1 MTTVFWI
8 SALLLFHTYFG
19 YALSAWLFSVIRKGR
34 QPPLLTDPQLP
45 RIAFII
51 PAYNEANVIEEKC
64 RNTLALDYPKTLLH
78 IIVVTDGSTDDTPQ
92 LASTYEG
99 VNVVHDPVRAGKAAA
114 LNRAVGQAGPCDV
127 LVFSDA
133 NTLLSS
139 NALRLMMRLY
149 TDPQTGGVSG
159 EKRVASVA
167 GHPVHGEG
175 IYWQYE
181 SWMKRLDADFF
192 SLIAA
197 AGELFSIRREI
208 WQPIPEDTIL
218 DDLHLTLS
226 VCLQGLRFRYEPL
239 AVATEP
245 PSPSLKDEQERK
257 IRIAAG
263 AFQTFFRFRSLWW
276 PIGQVRL
283 WYIYVSRRVFRW
295 MVAPLCLLLLLVS
308 NVWIGCCFEAAH
320 PIYQVLLCL
329 QLSWYALAM
338 IGWILLPSGRRTPWL
353 FQVPF
358 YFIFMHVAMVE
369 GLFRYL
375 SGKQSVNWT
384 KSARH

>member
-19 YALSAWLFSVIRKGR
+19 YALSAWLLSGFRKGR
-34 QPPLLTDPQLP
+34 QTPLLNDHQLP
-45 RIAFII
+45 RIALII
-51 PAYNEANVIEEKC
+51 PACNEAFVIEEKC
-64 RNTLALDYPKTLLH
+64 RNSLALDYPADLLQ
-78 IIVVTDGSTDDTPQ
+78 IIVVTDGSTDATPL
-92 LASTYEG
+92 LASTFEDIK
-99 VNVVHDPVRAGKAAA
+99 VMHDPKRSGKAAA
-114 LNRAVGQAGPCDV
+114 LNRAVRQAGPCDV
-127 LVFSDA
+127 LIFSDA
-133 NTLLSS
+133 NTLLSFD
-139 NALRLMMRLY
+139 AIRRMMRHY
-149 TDPQTGGVSG
+149 SDPLTGGVSG
-159 EKRVASVA
+159 EKRVASAA

-197 AGELFSIRREI
+197 AGELFSIRREL
-208 WQPIPEDTIL
+208 WEPIPEDTIL

-226 VCLQGLRFRYEPL
+226 VCLQGFRFRYEPL

-263 AFQTFFRFRSLWW
+263 AFQTFFRFRSLWS
-276 PIGQVRL
+276 PVGHIRL
-283 WYIYVSRRVFRW
+283 WYTYVSRRIFRW
-295 MVAPLCLLLLLVS
+295 MVAPLCLILLLAS
-308 NVWIGCCFEAAH
+308 NLWIGCYFDAVH
-320 PIYQVLLCL
+320 PIYVVLLCW
-329 QLSWYALAM
+329 QLSLYTLAM
-338 IGWILLPSGRRTPWL
+338 VGWSLLSSGRQIPWL
-353 FQVPF
+353 FQIPF
-358 YFIFMHVAMVE
+358 YFVFMHVAMVG

-375 SGKQSVNWT
+375 SGTQSVNWT

>member
-19 YALSAWLFSVIRKGR
+19 YALSAWLLSGIRKR
-34 QPPLLTDPQLP
+34 RETNLLPEQHLP
-45 RIAFII
+45 RIALII
-51 PAYNEANVIEEKC
+51 PACNEADVIQDKC
-64 RNTLALDYPKTLLH
+64 RNTLALDYPAALLQV
-78 IIVVTDGSTDDTPQ
+78 IVVTDGSTDATPV
-92 LASTYEG
+92 LASQFPDVRVIHE
-99 VNVVHDPVRAGKAAA
+99 PVRAGKAAA
-114 LNRAVGQAGPCDV
+114 LNRAVALADPCDI
-127 LVFSDA
+127 LIFSDA

-139 NALRLMMRLY
+139 DAIRLMMRHY
-149 TDPQTGGVSG
+149 SDPLTGGVSG
-159 EKRVASVA
+159 EKRVVSPA

-181 SWMKRLDADFF
+181 SWMKLLDADLF

-197 AGELFSIRREI
+197 AGELFSIRRDL

-263 AFQTFFRFRSLWW
+263 AFQTFFRFRSLWS
-276 PIGQVRL
+276 PVGHIRL

-308 NVWIGCCFEAAH
+308 NVWIGCCFEAVH
-320 PIYQVLLCL
+320 PIYEVLLCW
-329 QLSWYALAM
+329 QLSLYAMAM
-338 IGWILLPSGRRTPWL
+338 IGWSLLRSGQRTPWL
-353 FQVPF
+353 FQIPF
-358 YFIFMHVAMVE
+358 YFVFMHVAMVE
-369 GLFRYL
+369 GLIRYL
-375 SGKQSVNWT
+375 SGTQSVNWT